1 MIVVTLYRPTRVGH
15 LQQMVRLDA
24 FHNITVLFSVTAW
37 SLNSVLLSWLF
48 VADFLSEMF
57 VSRDITVWRHDRPRR
72 PDVDLVGESICD
84 EIEIER
90 RVYTYTCFKEA
101 VSSTP
106 APGDDWK
113 IQLQMMSWP
122 PSKPDIETDWRGRR
136 GGHVDCG

>member
-48 VADFLSEMF
+48 VADFLPEMF

-84 EIEIER
+84 EIER
-90 RVYTYTCFKEA
+90 
-101 VSSTP
+101 
-106 APGDDWK
+106 
-113 IQLQMMSWP
+113 
-122 PSKPDIETDWRGRR
+122 
-136 GGHVDCG
+136 